1 MAYKFISV
9 ERKGDIAIITLRKP
23 PENRLNVEACQE
35 LIRAYRQIEKDLG
48 QDAEG
53 AVILR
58 GSDAK
63 FFTTGLDL
71 HERDQNIFAS
81 SDGFYPS
88 VSFLTVPTPSRTHAD
103 LFIHSNQATRNHLGF
118 PVSDCCVDHGPC
130 NGWSLLAYSGPRLSS
145 YEFTARLLAD
155 ATRKRRSAS

>member
-9 ERKGDIAIITLRKP
+9 ERKRDIAIITLRKP

-35 LIRAYRQIEKDLG
+35 LIRAYRQIEKDFG
-48 QDAEG
+48 QEAEG

-88 VSFLTVPTPSRTHAD
+88 VFPPTVPTASQRHAD
-103 LFIHSNQATRNHLGF
+103 LFTHL
-118 PVSDCCVDHGPC
+118 
-130 NGWSLLAYSGPRLSS
+130 L
-145 YEFTARLLAD
+145 
-155 ATRKRRSAS
+155 

>member
-23 PENRLNVEACQE
+23 PENRLNVETCQE
-35 LIRAYRQIEKDLG
+35 LIRAYRQVEKDFG
-48 QDAEG
+48 RDADG

-71 HERDQNIFAS
+71 YERDQNIFAS

-88 VSFLTVPTPSRTHAD
+88 VFLSADPSMPKTNAD
-103 LFIHSNQATRNHLGF
+103 QSIYLI
-118 PVSDCCVDHGPC
+118 
-130 NGWSLLAYSGPRLSS
+130 
-145 YEFTARLLAD
+145 
-155 ATRKRRSAS
+155 